1 MAQIKLGEL
10 LIKANVLQESQLKAA
25 LAEQAKWGGKLGE
38 ILVRMN
44 LVSEDILVR
53 ALSKQLA
60 IPAVNLDAV
69 KDIAKHILNR
79 IPLQTARDFAVLPL
93 QLRDDGKTLVVAI
106 ADPLNVR
113 QLDEL
118 RAITKCRISPNVAGR
133 TAIARAMARF
143 YEESGEL
150 ADADTNFKVVDSHG
164 RTIVKSL
171 KDIPGGVAA
180 AAPRRPAPAA
190 PRAHAQPAL
199 GGDRGGAPEHGQ
211 PRGALAQRGRGAAQG
226 SGRPQGHGGAA
237 HREGRLHPRRIPR
250 QGQALAPWAPPS
262 PMPKKIGEL
271 LIESGALSA
280 EQVHT
285 ALGRQRN
292 RGNSQRLGSVII
304 TLGFASSAEVARAL
318 ARQADLPFVQLPEEI
333 DEAVRSLVSLDFQ
346 SEHRLV
352 PFRLEREGRSERL
365 HIAVDDPSDL
375 TVAEELG
382 FQLNKPIRI
391 HVAAEDDLDRALG
404 LVRGA
409 RHGGPPPGGG

>member
-118 RAITKCRISPNVAGR
+118 RAITKCRISPNVACG

-180 AAPRRPAPAA
+180 AAPAAAPPPPPPAPMPSRPSVETAA
-190 PRAHAQPAL
+190 VRPSTGSPVELLRSVEEVQRKEVAAL
-199 GGDRGGAPEHGQ
+199 KA
-211 PRGALAQRGRGAAQG
+211 
-226 SGRPQGHGGAA
+226 
-237 HREGRLHPRRIPR
+237 
-250 QGQALAPWAPPS
+250 
-262 PMPKKIGEL
+262 MVEL
-271 LIESGALSA
+271 LIEKGVFTR
-280 EQVHT
+280 E
-285 ALGRQRN
+285 
-292 RGNSQRLGSVII
+292 
-304 TLGFASSAEVARAL
+304 EYL
-318 ARQADLPFVQLPEEI
+318 AKVKR
-333 DEAVRSLVSLDFQ
+333 
-346 SEHRLV
+346 
-352 PFRLEREGRSERL
+352 
-365 HIAVDDPSDL
+365 
-375 TVAEELG
+375 
-382 FQLNKPIRI
+382 
-391 HVAAEDDLDRALG
+391 
-404 LVRGA
+404 
-409 RHGGPPPGGG
+409 